1 MQRSL
6 DIVETGINI
15 KIKGAVSHFSAVID
29 HVFRAFFVILDAT
42 TKEVLIAEKLTE
54 LETAIEQRKSEIRN
68 FLPIVP
74 MIGFATK
81 DLPQNFQMEAQV
93 LTADDSDTND
103 DDNDDDDQ
111 SVADMMDELEE
122 SVESSPLS
130 ERV

>member
-15 KIKGAVSHFSAVID
+15 KIKGAVSHFSTVVDYI
-29 HVFRAFFVILDAT
+29 FRAFFVISDAT

-93 LTADDSDTND
+93 LTADDSDAND